1 MEEQKKPER
10 ILSKNITQG
19 ELLGAILIIIGSLL
33 MFWRT
38 TDVRLSVLEMRM
50 NGTEKINDVILIKL
64 DRVQEGINNVQLTL
78 KDKQDRK

>member
-19 ELLGAILIIIGSLL
+19 ELLAAILIIIGSLL

-64 DRVQEGINNVQLTL
+64 DKVQEGINDVQLTL

>member
-50 NGTEKINDVILIKL
+50 NGTEKVSDVILIKL
-64 DRVQEGINNVQLTL
+64 DKVQEGINDVQLTL

>member
-1 MEEQKKPER
+1 MEDSKKPER

-50 NGTEKINDVILIKL
+50 NGTEKVNDVILIKI
-64 DRVQEGINNVQLTL
+64 DKVQEGINNVQLTL

>member
-64 DRVQEGINNVQLTL
+64 DKVQEGINDVQLTL

>member
-50 NGTEKINDVILIKL
+50 NGTEKVNDVILIKL
-64 DRVQEGINNVQLTL
+64 DKVQEGINDVQLIL

>member
-19 ELLGAILIIIGSLL
+19 ELLAAILIIIGSLL

-50 NGTEKINDVILIKL
+50 NGTEKVSDVILIKL
-64 DRVQEGINNVQLTL
+64 DKVQEGINDVQLTL